1 MPQEGL
7 HQSAVLHDGTVL
19 VAICGVASEDESQRM
34 QPTWLNGD
42 TEGPQRRHGHDEAR
56 PAIATRHLDGVPD
69 LFQVRWCRAM
79 LDSDVGADPRLPG
92 RWCLSHKRKCVT
104 STTCS
109 RWYRLFMS
117 MSSTSAWGSRD
128 GWALAAVLD

>member
-79 LDSDVGADPRLPG
+79 LTAMLVLILGCRAGGACR
-92 RWCLSHKRKCVT
+92 
-104 STTCS
+104 
-109 RWYRLFMS
+109 
-117 MSSTSAWGSRD
+117 TSAS
-128 GWALAAVLD
+128 A